1 MRNFAIIKFA
11 SDMKKLALLFLML
24 TYFVGSAQQK
34 AKPLENVDNEIF
46 QIEKHFLLDLDGEPD
61 YGFMVIG
68 LEGWDMGCSL
78 YSQSDTIIHR
88 VYSETIKSWLIEYN
102 KALNK
107 GDEPQ
112 PPILSEYKLKID
124 DPNDFSAIT
133 RFLQSIVDKAKPFK
147 EEPRVDGVNWVV
159 LAKGKWAYIHTG
171 GFHKEGAITDI
182 LELIALGCE
191 SNDPS
196 MLTRE
201 ALGLE

>member
-1 MRNFAIIKFA
+1 MN
-11 SDMKKLALLFLML
+11 KLALLFLML
-24 TYFVGSAQQK
+24 ISFVGFAQQK

-61 YGFMVIG
+61 YGFMIIG
-68 LEGWDMGCSL
+68 LGWDMGCSL
-78 YSQSDTIIHR
+78 YSQSDTIILR
-88 VYSETIKSWLIEYN
+88 VYSESIKSWLIEYN
-102 KALNK
+102 NALNS

-112 PPILSEYKLKID
+112 PPVLSEYKLKID
-124 DPNDFSAIT
+124 NPSDFSAIT

>member
-1 MRNFAIIKFA
+1 M
-11 SDMKKLALLFLML
+11 
-24 TYFVGSAQQK
+24 
-34 AKPLENVDNEIF
+34 
-46 QIEKHFLLDLDGEPD
+46 DLDGEPD

-68 LEGWDMGCSL
+68 LEGWDMGRSL

-112 PPILSEYKLKID
+112 PPVLSEYKLKID

-147 EEPRVDGVNWVV
+147 EEPRVDGVYWVV
-159 LAKGKWAYIHTG
+159 LAKGKWAYIG
-171 GFHKEGAITDI
+171 SVENQWG
-182 LELIALGCE
+182 
-191 SNDPS
+191 
-196 MLTRE
+196 
-201 ALGLE
+201 